1 MSLIIVGIVGAGIV
15 ATVATVKAVDGAVQA
30 NKAKKAA
37 EIAQI
42 EVDKNK
48 NLFANL
54 DTSNPYLNM
63 ENTMEDLSVNTQA
76 AEFSKQ
82 QSMQS
87 QANVMNQMKGAAG
100 GSGIAALAQS
110 MAQQGSLDAQKS
122 AASIAQQESA
132 NQKAAAAES
141 GRLQGMERQGE
152 LISRDQEFGKV
163 DSMLQMSAD
172 ELAQAKLTRKQAKEQ
187 MYEGAAEMGQAGVD
201 AASQFG

>member
-1 MSLIIVGIVGAGIV
+1 MSLIIVGIVGASIV
-15 ATVATVKAVDGAVQA
+15 VAVGATKAVDGAIQA
-30 NKAKKAA
+30 KKAKNAA

-152 LISRDQEFGKV
+152 LISREQEFGKV

-187 MYEGAAEMGQAGVD
+187 MYEGAAEVGQGLQDMPTGGV
-201 AASQFG
+201 

>member
-15 ATVATVKAVDGAVQA
+15 ATVATVKTVDGAVQA

>member
-1 MSLIIVGIVGAGIV
+1 MSLIIVGVVGAGIV

-30 NKAKKAA
+30 KKAKKAA